1 MGQGTESVPVS
12 FRLLQW
18 VKLQSVPIP
27 LACWGLSLR
36 IRGVMCTV
44 WMEPCVGEKLLV
56 LRSDVYKV
64 TGDVFPELLALPAL
78 QGLF

>member
-1 MGQGTESVPVS
+1 
-12 FRLLQW
+12 
-18 VKLQSVPIP
+18 
-27 LACWGLSLR
+27 
-36 IRGVMCTV
+36 MCTV